1 MNKKLFLTRL
11 TLGLKAM
18 GIEDVSDIIKDYEGH
33 FLRESEKGK
42 TEAEIA
48 RELGDLD
55 QILKDYETEEVIAP
69 SKKPTRKLS
78 QWEIMIILD
87 VSMALLWI
95 TLYSIIFSV
104 FMAGIA
110 FVLLGIYY
118 VLQITFISVF
128 PVLPTISLS
137 ILYGVSFIAI
147 GLFQMNLAFRS
158 ASLSHRATKR
168 YVVWHKSQ
176 TSGIQVPFDSVKKSK
191 KTIAVP
197 FFLGTVALILM
208 VATYVLS
215 AMAAESVEF
224 WHIWGWFQ

>member
-48 RELGDLD
+48 KELGDLD
-55 QILKDYETEEVIAP
+55 QILKDYETEAVITP
-69 SKKPTRKLS
+69 VKKPTRKLS
-78 QWEIMIILD
+78 QWEIMLILD
-87 VSMALLWI
+87 ASMVLLWI
-95 TLYSIIFSV
+95 TVYSIILSV
-104 FMAGIA
+104 FISGVA
-110 FVLLGIYY
+110 FIILGIYY

-128 PVLPTISLS
+128 PVLPTLSLS
-137 ILYGVSFIAI
+137 MLYGVTFIAI

-158 ASLSHRATKR
+158 AGLSNRAAKK
-168 YVVWHKSQ
+168 YIAWHKSQ
-176 TSGIQVPFDSVKKSK
+176 TSGIHSPADSVKKNK
-191 KTIAVP
+191 KSIAVP
-197 FFLGTVALILM
+197 FLLGTVSFILM

-215 AMAAESVEF
+215 AMAAESIEF